1 MGQQNATL
9 VLDMSLD
16 EDLLSMG
23 SARDI
28 IRRFRQSG
36 NGPEDRGGDLTGD
49 ALGPV
54 RPSWQRMTGIT
65 FSLRLGPL
73 RVS

>member
-1 MGQQNATL
+1 MEIHRVEKDGYAAATIESEHGNVTL

-23 SARDI
+23 LARDI
-28 IRRFRQSG
+28 IRRVQAAKG

-49 ALGPV
+49 RFGP
-54 RPSWQRMTGIT
+54 
-65 FSLRLGPL
+65 
-73 RVS
+73 